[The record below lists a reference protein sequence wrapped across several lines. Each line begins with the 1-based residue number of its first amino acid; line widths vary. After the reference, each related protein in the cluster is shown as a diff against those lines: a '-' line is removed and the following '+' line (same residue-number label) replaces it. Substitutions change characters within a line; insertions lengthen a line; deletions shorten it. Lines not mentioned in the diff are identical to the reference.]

1 MQLRQECELALRGDW
16 VPVAAE
22 VSGQVLPLAD
32 LRVSVLSFEDDR
44 YLIIDHAGQVADAGR
59 WQLGA
64 EASPATLDLEG
75 NEGPN
80 AGRRVLAIVAIDG
93 DRLCLGYDMER
104 EQRPGSWRHEP
115 DQLLLCITYLRRR

>member
-1 MQLRQECELALRGDW
+1 MPARDAGLEGNW

-22 VSGQVLPLAD
+22 VSGQALPLAD

-44 YLIIDHAGQVADAGR
+44 YSIIDQAGQVADAGR
-59 WQLGA
+59 WQLGL
-64 EASPATLDLEG
+64 EASPCTLDLEG
-75 NEGPN
+75 SEGPN

-93 DRLCLGYDMER
+93 DRLCMGYDMER
-104 EQRPGSWRHEP
+104 ERRPSSWRHEP